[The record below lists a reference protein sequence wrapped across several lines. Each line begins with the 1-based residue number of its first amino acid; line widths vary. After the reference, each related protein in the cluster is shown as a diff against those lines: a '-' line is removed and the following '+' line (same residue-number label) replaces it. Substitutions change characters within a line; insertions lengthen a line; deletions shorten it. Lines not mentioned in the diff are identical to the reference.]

1 MYQNPAWATENEI
14 KKRGQKKRLYI
25 FLYTKALYFEYLM
38 SFSGTRMDNASAD
51 WTKNPF
57 QNTKKS
63 IKEKNEK
70 KWEEIT
76 IYVWAR
82 EVPSIWQAKCV

>member
-1 MYQNPAWATENEI
+1 MYQNPAGEWDQ
-14 KKRGQKKRLYI
+14 KKRTEKRLYI

-38 SFSGTRMDNASAD
+38 SFSGTKMDNAFAD

-57 QNTKKS
+57 QNTKKKYKR
-63 IKEKNEK
+63 KEWKI
-70 KWEEIT
+70 WEETT